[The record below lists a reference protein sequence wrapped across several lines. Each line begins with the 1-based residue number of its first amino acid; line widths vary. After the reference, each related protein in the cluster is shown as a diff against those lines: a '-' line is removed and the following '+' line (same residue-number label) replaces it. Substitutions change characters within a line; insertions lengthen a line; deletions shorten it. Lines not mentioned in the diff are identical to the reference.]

1 MGAGSSTAAEHRANR
16 LFEAAAAGDVP
27 VLTKLL
33 DAGVMDRD
41 TKVIKDPRRLLNADE
56 SPQTPDQPQKGRRPK
71 VAKRKGKRVR
81 KAGSGNKDQISVMM
95 CWDADGHNYGVQRI
109 TDRTTLTD
117 DMVVDAPRGAR
128 EFDDV
133 TDVVGKQSR
142 YCLISRTENGMQ
154 TQKSFT
160 EYLEH
165 LSAQIDARSAAEVAA
180 GGEPIL
186 RPVVLT
192 LDNHES
198 RFSKEVIEAAHGL
211 SEELGIR
218 IFRSWF

>member
-1 MGAGSSTAAEHRANR
+1 
-16 LFEAAAAGDVP
+16 
-27 VLTKLL
+27 
-33 DAGVMDRD
+33 MDRD

-56 SPQTPDQPQKGRRPK
+56 SPQPLDQPQKGRRPK

-95 CWDADGHNYGVQRI
+95 CWDADGHSYGVQLI

-180 GGEPIL
+180 GGGAGSSAWCA
-186 RPVVLT
+186 R
-192 LDNHES
+192 
-198 RFSKEVIEAAHGL
+198 
-211 SEELGIR
+211 
-218 IFRSWF
+218 